1 MDAIKAAATQ
11 SVFREVNERVRDLN
25 NAVEYMDIGDL
36 HECFTCECAR
46 QDCKEHLMMSLDA
59 YEEIRRIPTHFGVA
73 PRMSHVFQDIER
85 IFETF
90 RGYWVVEKF
99 GEAGLAATE
108 LDPRLRPRPGLT
120 LT

>member
-1 MDAIKAAATQ
+1 MDAIKAAAAQ

-36 HECFTCECAR
+36 DECFTCECAR

-59 YEEIRRIPTHFGVA
+59 YEEIRRIPTHFCVA
-73 PRMSHVFQDIER
+73 PRMRHVFQDIER